1 MLCLEPI
8 GKDCVISDLR
18 YKGTILQR
26 NYRKM
31 TIFMVIFLELLRKT
45 PWLAKI
51 FGRNMTVL
59 FPNPCY
65 NEVYYKETVMYIVI
79 S

>member
-26 NYRKM
+26 N
-31 TIFMVIFLELLRKT
+31 LELLRKT

-65 NEVYYKETVMYIVI
+65 NEVYYKGTMLYIVI